1 MAKVLVVED
10 DPDIRMLLEVRLR
23 QSGHLVLSAGSGEEA
38 LTVLAER
45 GAPDIA
51 VLDVMMPGMSGLE
64 LLRLLQATPEYANLP
79 AIFLSGRV
87 NPDDIAAGH
96 ALGGIYLTKPIVLT
110 ALNSAIEKALQPLE
124 TGTW

>member
-23 QSGHLVLSAGSGEEA
+23 QNGHLVLSACSGEEA

-45 GAPDIA
+45 AAPDIA
-51 VLDVMMPGMSGLE
+51 VLDVMMPGMNGLE
-64 LLRLLQATPEYANLP
+64 LLRLLHASPEYANLP
-79 AIFLSGRV
+79 AVFLSGRV
-87 NPDDIAAGH
+87 DADDIAAGT
-96 ALGGIYLTKPIVLT
+96 ALGGTYLTKPIVLA
-110 ALNSAIEKALQPLE
+110 ALNSAIEKALEPAE